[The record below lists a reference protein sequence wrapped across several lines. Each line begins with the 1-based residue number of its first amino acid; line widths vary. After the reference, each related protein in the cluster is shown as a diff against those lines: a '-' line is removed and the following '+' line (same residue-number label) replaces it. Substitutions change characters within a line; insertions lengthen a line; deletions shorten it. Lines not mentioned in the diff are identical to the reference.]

1 MIIKRSYYG
10 LFCTVFFVILL
21 ILKMTMQIPVMTFV
35 IFGIGYLGLADTLY
49 VRYRLKEKNNLD
61 YITFVIGALMI
72 IWTLAE
78 VLFPH

>member
-1 MIIKRSYYG
+1 MFIKRSYYG
-10 LFCTVFFVILL
+10 LFCTAFFVILL
-21 ILKMTMQIPVMTFV
+21 ILKMTIQIPVMTFV

-49 VRYRLKEKNNLD
+49 VRYRLKEKNKLD
-61 YITFVIGALMI
+61 LITFIFGAFII

>member
-1 MIIKRSYYG
+1 MIIERSYYG

>member
-49 VRYRLKEKNNLD
+49 VRFRLKEKNNLD

-78 VLFPH
+78 LLFPH

>member
-10 LFCTVFFVILL
+10 LFCTIFFVILL

-35 IFGIGYLGLADTLY
+35 IFGIGFLGLADTLY

-78 VLFPH
+78 LLFPH

>member
-10 LFCTVFFVILL
+10 LFCTIFFVILL

-61 YITFVIGALMI
+61 YISLGIGALII

-78 VLFPH
+78 LLFPH

>member
-10 LFCTVFFVILL
+10 LFCTIFFVILL

-35 IFGIGYLGLADTLY
+35 IFGIGFLGLADTLY